1 MANTVR
7 CSEHG
12 EQEETFV
19 CQHIVETLRDGMPR
33 GFFWSIARDVPR
45 PDACSACNDTVAA
58 AGGDWTPEAEA
69 AAGVRLLCGACY
81 DRAKA
86 INSG

>member
-1 MANTVR
+1 MVR

-19 CQHIVETLRDGMPR
+19 CQHIVETLRDGVAR
-33 GFFWSIARDVPR
+33 GFFWSSIQTDITQ
-45 PDACSACNDTVAA
+45 PDALCSACYATVMA
-58 AGGDWTPEAEA
+58 AGGDWTPQAEA

-86 INSG
+86 INLG